1 MAVDVTR
8 ENFKELLPAIREAL
22 EKCTFYSFD
31 CEMTGLFT
39 DGNKH
44 EYLDDMQSRY
54 TKMTESSKAYI
65 ITQYGLSCF
74 EATGPAA
81 YEARTFNFYL
91 FPQPHGGYNRRFLCD
106 ASSLVF
112 LASHGFDFNRCISQG
127 VPYMPV
133 RTRDFQL
140 LQVNRSNEPRG
151 DPVVVSSDEDKA
163 FVAELV
169 QMVSDWLA
177 GRPPSPSSSAVVKD
191 ELEEAATAMQE
202 DVMGS
207 EPDEAPAAAAAAAAS
222 EQQQQQWQ
230 ELALPPLNSYK
241 RLLAYQE
248 LRKPQFGV
256 EGHPGFWVKRLPDSR
271 FLVLVRA
278 TAQQAEQLEAE
289 ARAARIAGIHDAAGF
304 AAVFDLMRRSNK
316 PAVGHNC
323 LFDVSYG
330 LYGFADAFLPATWR
344 DFKKM
349 ARSWHPGGLWD
360 TKHLARQLPEVFMRN
375 TALAEVYSTLV
386 EDGQAGDTQALLAAA
401 SAAAGTTITLPRISH
416 AAGCDKYRALG
427 AGEAAHEAGYDAY
440 MTGAAFACLLP
451 LVAGKI
457 ASDPTCSLARAH
469 NAALQRAAAA
479 AAAKAARAP
488 GTATPEAAG
497 APQQTPPLTPMPQ
510 PLQQLAEQQRT
521 PQLQQQQQQLP
532 GSLLQFVAGVVGR
545 INMTFTDI
553 PYAALSEDDPIP
565 DRPCVFYLSGLQPGH
580 RMDDIWKLLQR
591 QGLGSARI
599 TAVDSS
605 SCLAEFRPEFV
616 DAVAASIAD
625 ANSGVIAMPWAEYA
639 LMRYRQQRRF
649 LESTL
654 AQSQQQQ
661 QQQQQQRSL
670 FGQLASNASG
680 QQAGTSPSAAA
691 EQASVVL
698 QITFRAPRY
707 SQAGAVQQHLLQA
720 GLLDFLLRIL
730 PANVQLQLRLL
741 YCCSSFQ
748 AEVEEFKPLF
758 SMQAQGRRQ
767 PELALADQR

>member
-207 EPDEAPAAAAAAAAS
+207 EPDEAPAAAAAAAAAAS

-360 TKHLARQLPEVFMRN
+360 TKHLARQLPEVFMGS

-497 APQQTPPLTPMPQ
+497 APQQQTPPLTPMPQ

-521 PQLQQQQQQLP
+521 PQLQQQQQQQQLP

-565 DRPCVFYLSGLQPGH
+565 DRPCVFYLSGLQPGY

-639 LMRYRQQRRF
+639 LMRYRQQVPDALDAAAAADEPGARRGVKRQR
-649 LESTL
+649 LQEP
-654 AQSQQQQ
+654 AEK
-661 QQQQQQRSL
+661 QQQQQQRQQN
-670 FGQLASNASG
+670 GKVKDEEEEQPQRSG
-680 QQAGTSPSAAA
+680 
-691 EQASVVL
+691 
-698 QITFRAPRY
+698 
-707 SQAGAVQQHLLQA
+707 
-720 GLLDFLLRIL
+720 
-730 PANVQLQLRLL
+730 
-741 YCCSSFQ
+741 CSI
-748 AEVEEFKPLF
+748 
-758 SMQAQGRRQ
+758 M
-767 PELALADQR
+767 